1 MSTETTDGAAVLLQH
16 VEAAEKVRGPD
27 GAAGGAAL
35 AWWGTWA
42 VCLEFAQ
49 VEHEKRMLTY
59 TRTIYS

>member
-1 MSTETTDGAAVLLQH
+1 MQRLLQH